1 MLDTFGSVCLARR
14 MAVEEDDFERPLRDL
29 EKKIEEL
36 SGVPGGEDRADEIAR
51 LQRRL
56 EAMREDV
63 YARLTPWQRTLVA
76 RHPKRPY
83 TLDYINLLFTDFV
96 EVHGDRK
103 YADDPAIVA
112 GFACYKGAPVGVI
125 GHQKGRDTKEKVRRN
140 FGMPR
145 PEGYRKAMRVMAL
158 AEKFQRPLFTFVDT
172 PGAYPGRG
180 AEERGQAEAIAVS
193 LRTMARLS
201 IPIVVTVAGEGG
213 SGGALAIAVGDRIL
227 MLEHAIYSV
236 ISPEGCA
243 AILWSDQGK
252 AKEAARAMR
261 ITAPDLKELQVI
273 DEIVPEP
280 AGGAQADPA
289 RQAAILDEYL
299 MAQIEDLT
307 KIAAADRLEARY
319 QKFRRMGKFGQAKF
333 F

>member
-1 MLDTFGSVCLARR
+1 
-14 MAVEEDDFERPLRDL
+14 MALEEDDFEKPLRDI
-29 EKKIEEL
+29 EKKIEEI
-36 SGVPGGEDRADEIAR
+36 SGVPGPGERSDEVAR

-56 EAMREDV
+56 ESMRQEV
-63 YARLTPWQRTLVA
+63 YGRLTPWQRTLVA
-76 RHPKRPY
+76 RHPRRPY
-83 TLDYINLLFTDFV
+83 TLDYIQLLFTEFR

-112 GFACYKGAPVGVI
+112 GFALYKGSPVMVV

-145 PEGYRKAMRVMAL
+145 PEDYRKAVRVMEL
-158 AEKFQRPLFTFVDT
+158 AEKFDRPIFTFVDT

-180 AEERGQAEAIAVS
+180 AEERGQAEAIAHS
-193 LRTMARLS
+193 LRVMARLKV
-201 IPIVVTVAGEGG
+201 PIVVTVTGEGG
-213 SGGALAIAVGDRIL
+213 SGGALAIAVGDRVL
-227 MLEHAIYSV
+227 MLEHAVYSV

-261 ITAPDLKELQVI
+261 ITAPDLRELDII
-273 DEIVPEP
+273 DAIVPEP
-280 AGGAQADPA
+280 PGGAQADHGG
-289 RQAAILDEYL
+289 QAAIRDDHR
-299 MAQIEDLT
+299 MAALEEIRS
-307 KIAAADRLEARY
+307 APSAGRVEARY
-319 QKFRRMGKFGQAKF
+319 QKFRRMGTFGQAKF

>member
-1 MLDTFGSVCLARR
+1 
-14 MAVEEDDFERPLRDL
+14 MALEDDDFEKPLRDL

-36 SGVPGGEDRADEIAR
+36 SGIPGGEDRSEDLGR

-56 EAMREDV
+56 ETMRQEV
-63 YARLTPWQRTLVA
+63 YGRLTPWQRTLVA
-76 RHPKRPY
+76 RHPRRPY
-83 TLDYINLLFTDFV
+83 TLDYIHLLFTEFR

-112 GFACYKGAPVGVI
+112 GFALYKGLPVIVV

-145 PEGYRKAMRVMAL
+145 PEGYRKAVRVMEL
-158 AEKFQRPLFTFVDT
+158 AEKFDRPIFTFIDT

-180 AEERGQAEAIAVS
+180 AEERGQAEAIAHS
-193 LRTMARLS
+193 LRVMARLRV
-201 IPIVVTVAGEGG
+201 PIVVTVTGEGG
-213 SGGALAIAVGDRIL
+213 SGGALAIAVGDRVL
-227 MLEHAIYSV
+227 MLEHSVYSV

-252 AKEAARAMR
+252 ARDAARAMR
-261 ITAPDLKELQVI
+261 VTAPDLRELEII
-273 DEIVPEP
+273 DDIVPEP
-280 AGGAQADPA
+280 PGGAQADPS
-289 RQAAILDEYL
+289 RQAQILDEYL
-299 MAQIEDLT
+299 SGALAELT
-307 KIAAADRLEARY
+307 ARPEADRVEARY
-319 QKFRRMGKFGQAKF
+319 QKFRRMGRFGQAKF

>member
-1 MLDTFGSVCLARR
+1 
-14 MAVEEDDFERPLRDL
+14 MAVDEDDFERPLREL

-36 SGVPGGEDRADEIAR
+36 SGVPGGDDRADEIAR

-56 EAMREDV
+56 EATRQEV
-63 YARLTPWQRTLVA
+63 YGRLTPWQRALVA

-83 TLDYINLLFTDFV
+83 TLDYINHLFTDFV
-96 EVHGDRK
+96 EIHGDRK

-112 GFACYKGAPVGVI
+112 GFAFYKGAPIAVI

-145 PEGYRKAMRVMAL
+145 PEGYRKAMRVMEL
-158 AEKFQRPLFTFVDT
+158 AERFQRPLFTFIDT

-193 LRTMARLS
+193 LRTMARLTV
-201 IPIVVTVAGEGG
+201 PILVTVAGEGG
-213 SGGALAIAVGDRIL
+213 SGGALAIAVGDRVL
-227 MLEHAIYSV
+227 MLEHAVYSV

-252 AKEAARAMR
+252 AKEAARSMR
-261 ITAPDLKELQVI
+261 ITASDLKELEVI

-280 AGGAQADPA
+280 SGGAQADPA
-289 RQAAILDEYL
+289 RQATILDEYL
-299 MAQIEDLT
+299 MAQLDEIRKMPSAE
-307 KIAAADRLEARY
+307 RVEARY
-319 QKFRRMGKFGQAKF
+319 QKFRRMGRFGQAKF

>member
-1 MLDTFGSVCLARR
+1 
-14 MAVEEDDFERPLRDL
+14 MALEEDDFERPLRDL

-36 SGVPGGEDRADEIAR
+36 SGVPGGEDCSQEIGK

-56 EAMREDV
+56 ETTRQEIF
-63 YARLTPWQRTLVA
+63 ARLTPWQRTLVA

-83 TLDYINLLFTDFV
+83 TLDYIKQLFTDFV
-96 EVHGDRK
+96 EIHGDRK

-112 GFACYKGAPVGVI
+112 GFAQYKGAPVAVI

-145 PEGYRKAMRVMAL
+145 PEGYRKAMRVMEL
-158 AEKFQRPLFTFVDT
+158 AEKFGRALFTFVDT
-172 PGAYPGRG
+172 PGAYPGKG

-193 LRTMARLS
+193 LRTMARLA
-201 IPIVVTVAGEGG
+201 IPVVVTVAGEGG
-213 SGGALAIAVGDRIL
+213 SGGALAIAVGDRVL

-252 AKEAARAMR
+252 SKDAARAMR
-261 ITAPDLKELQVI
+261 ITASDLKELEVV

-280 AGGAQADPA
+280 PGGAQADPG
-289 RQAAILDEYL
+289 RQAAILDDYL
-299 MAQIEDLT
+299 MAQLQELR
-307 KIAAADRLEARY
+307 KLPSAERVEARY
-319 QKFRRMGKFGQAKF
+319 QKFRRMGRFGQAKF

>member
-1 MLDTFGSVCLARR
+1 
-14 MAVEEDDFERPLRDL
+14 MAAEEDDFERPLREL

-36 SGVPGGEDRADEIAR
+36 SGVPGGEDRADEIERLDRR
-51 LQRRL
+51 LQALRQ
-56 EAMREDV
+56 EV
-63 YARLTPWQRTLVA
+63 YSHLTPWQRTLVA

-83 TLDYINLLFTDFV
+83 TLDYIGLLFTDFV
-96 EVHGDRK
+96 EIHGDRK

-112 GFACYKGAPVGVI
+112 GFATYKGAPVAVV
-125 GHQKGRDTKEKVRRN
+125 GHQKGRDTREKVRRN

-145 PEGYRKAMRVMAL
+145 PEGYRKAVRVMEL

-172 PGAYPGRG
+172 PGAYPGKG

-193 LRTMARLS
+193 LRTMSRLT
-201 IPIVVTVAGEGG
+201 IPIVVTVTGEGG
-213 SGGALAIAVGDRIL
+213 SGGALAIAVGDRVL
-227 MLEHAIYSV
+227 MLEHAVYSV

-261 ITAPDLKELQVI
+261 ITAPDLRELEII
-273 DEIVPEP
+273 DAIVPEP
-280 AGGAQADPA
+280 PGGAQADHA
-289 RQAAILDEYL
+289 RQAAILDDHL
-299 MAQIEDLT
+299 MA
-307 KIAAADRLEARY
+307 ALEELRSAPPAGRVETRY
-319 QKFRRMGKFGQAKF
+319 QKFRRMGTFGQAKF

>member
-1 MLDTFGSVCLARR
+1 
-14 MAVEEDDFERPLRDL
+14 MAAEEDDFERPLREL

-36 SGVPGGEDRADEIAR
+36 SGVPGGEDRADEIERLDRR
-51 LQRRL
+51 LQALRQ
-56 EAMREDV
+56 EV
-63 YARLTPWQRTLVA
+63 YSHLTPWQRALVA

-83 TLDYINLLFTDFV
+83 TLDYVNLMFSDFV
-96 EVHGDRK
+96 EIHGDRK

-112 GFACYKGAPVGVI
+112 GFATYKGTPVAVL
-125 GHQKGRDTKEKVRRN
+125 GHQKGRDTREKVRRN

-145 PEGYRKAMRVMAL
+145 PEGYRKAVRLMDL
-158 AEKFQRPLFTFVDT
+158 AERFQRPLFTFVDT
-172 PGAYPGRG
+172 PGAYPGKG

-201 IPIVVTVAGEGG
+201 VPIVVTVTGEGG
-213 SGGALAIAVGDRIL
+213 SGGALAIAVGDRVL
-227 MLEHAIYSV
+227 MLEHAVYSV

-243 AILWSDQGK
+243 AILWSDQSK

-261 ITAPDLKELQVI
+261 ITAPDLKELEIV

-280 AGGAQADPA
+280 AGGAQADHS
-289 RQAAILDEYL
+289 RQAVILDEHMVTHL
-299 MAQIEDLT
+299 EDL
-307 KIAAADRLEARY
+307 KIVPLAERVERRY
-319 QKFRRMGKFGQAKF
+319 LKFRRMGKFGQAKF

>member
-1 MLDTFGSVCLARR
+1 
-14 MAVEEDDFERPLRDL
+14 MALEEDDFERPLRDL

-36 SGVPGGEDRADEIAR
+36 SGIPGGEDRSEDLGR

-56 EAMREDV
+56 ETLRQEV
-63 YARLTPWQRTLVA
+63 YGRLTPWQRTLVA
-76 RHPKRPY
+76 RHPRRPY
-83 TLDYINLLFTDFV
+83 TLDYIHLLFTEFR

-112 GFACYKGAPVGVI
+112 GFALYKGMPVMVV

-145 PEGYRKAMRVMAL
+145 PEGYRKAIRVMEM
-158 AEKFQRPLFTFVDT
+158 AEKFDRPIFTFVDT

-180 AEERGQAEAIAVS
+180 AEERGQAEAIAHN
-193 LRTMARLS
+193 LRVMARLKV
-201 IPIVVTVAGEGG
+201 PIVVTVTGEGG

-227 MLEHAIYSV
+227 MLEHSVYSV

-243 AILWSDQGK
+243 AILWSDQSK
-252 AKEAARAMR
+252 ARDAAKAMR
-261 ITAPDLKELQVI
+261 VTAPDLRELEII
-273 DEIVPEP
+273 DDIVPEP
-280 AGGAQADPA
+280 PGGAQADPG
-289 RQAAILDEYL
+289 RQAQILDEYL
-299 MAQIEDLT
+299 SGALADLT
-307 KIAAADRLEARY
+307 ARSESDRVEERY
-319 QKFRRMGKFGQAKF
+319 QKFRRMGRFGQAKF

>member
-1 MLDTFGSVCLARR
+1 
-14 MAVEEDDFERPLRDL
+14 MAVEDDDFEKPLRDL

-36 SGVPGGEDRADEIAR
+36 SGIPGGEDRSEDLGR

-56 EAMREDV
+56 ETMRQEV
-63 YARLTPWQRTLVA
+63 YGRLTPWQRTLVA
-76 RHPKRPY
+76 RHPRRPY
-83 TLDYINLLFTDFV
+83 TLDYIHLLFTEFR

-112 GFACYKGAPVGVI
+112 GFALYKGMPVIVI

-145 PEGYRKAMRVMAL
+145 PEGYRKAIRVMEL
-158 AEKFQRPLFTFVDT
+158 AEKFDRPIFTFVDT

-180 AEERGQAEAIAVS
+180 AEERGQAEAIAHS
-193 LRTMARLS
+193 LRVMARLKV
-201 IPIVVTVAGEGG
+201 PIVVTVTGEGG
-213 SGGALAIAVGDRIL
+213 SGGALAIAVGDRVL
-227 MLEHAIYSV
+227 MLEHAVYSV

-252 AKEAARAMR
+252 ARDAARAMR
-261 ITAPDLKELQVI
+261 VTAPDLRELEII
-273 DEIVPEP
+273 DDIVPEP
-280 AGGAQADPA
+280 PGGAQADPG
-289 RQAAILDEYL
+289 RQAQILDEYL
-299 MAQIEDLT
+299 SGALAELT
-307 KIAAADRLEARY
+307 ARSESDRVEQRY
-319 QKFRRMGKFGQAKF
+319 QKFRRMGRFGQAKF

>member
-1 MLDTFGSVCLARR
+1 
-14 MAVEEDDFERPLRDL
+14 MAVEDDDFERPLRDL

-36 SGVPGGEDRADEIAR
+36 SGVPGGDDRADEIAR
-51 LQRRL
+51 LVRRL
-56 EAMREDV
+56 EAMRQEIF
-63 YARLTPWQRTLVA
+63 ARLTPWQRALVA

-83 TLDYINLLFTDFV
+83 TLDYIQFLFSDFV
-96 EVHGDRK
+96 EIHGDRK
-103 YADDPAIVA
+103 YSDDPAIVA
-112 GFACYKGAPVGVI
+112 GLATYKGTPVAVI

-145 PEGYRKAMRVMAL
+145 PEGYRKAMRVMDL

-172 PGAYPGRG
+172 PGAYPGKG
-180 AEERGQAEAIAVS
+180 AEERGQAEAIAIS

-201 IPIVVTVAGEGG
+201 IPIVVTVTGEGG
-213 SGGALAIAVGDRIL
+213 SGGALAIAVGDRVL
-227 MLEHAIYSV
+227 MLENSIYSV

-261 ITAPDLKELQVI
+261 ITAPDLKELEIV
-273 DEIVPEP
+273 DEIIPEP
-280 AGGAQADPA
+280 PGGAQADPA
-289 RQAAILDEYL
+289 RQASILDEVL
-299 MAQIEDLT
+299 MAQLEEIRSLPSS
-307 KIAAADRLEARY
+307 DRLEMRY

>member
-1 MLDTFGSVCLARR
+1 
-14 MAVEEDDFERPLRDL
+14 MAVEEDDFERPLREL
-29 EKKIEEL
+29 EQKIEEL

-51 LQRRL
+51 LERRL
-56 EAMREDV
+56 GTLRQEI
-63 YARLTPWQRTLVA
+63 YSRLSPWQRALVA

-83 TLDYINLLFTDFV
+83 TLDYIGLLFTDFI
-96 EVHGDRK
+96 EMHGDRK

-112 GFACYKGAPVGVI
+112 GLACYKGAPVAVM

-145 PEGYRKAMRVMAL
+145 PEGYRKAVRVMRL

-193 LRTMARLS
+193 LRTMARLTV
-201 IPIVVTVAGEGG
+201 PVVVTVTGEGG
-213 SGGALAIAVGDRIL
+213 SGGALAIAVGDRVL
-227 MLEHAIYSV
+227 MLEHAVYSV

-261 ITAPDLKELQVI
+261 ITAPDLKEMAIV

-280 AGGAQADPA
+280 DGGAQVDHG
-289 RQAAILDEYL
+289 RQAAILDGHL
-299 MAQIEDLT
+299 MAH
-307 KIAAADRLEARY
+307 LEELRTATPAERVERRY
-319 QKFRRMGKFGQAKF
+319 QKFRRMGSFGQAKF

>member
-1 MLDTFGSVCLARR
+1 
-14 MAVEEDDFERPLRDL
+14 MAAEEDDFERPLREL

-36 SGVPGGEDRADEIAR
+36 SGVPGGEDRADEIERLDRR
-51 LQRRL
+51 LQALRQ
-56 EAMREDV
+56 EV
-63 YARLTPWQRTLVA
+63 YARLTPWQRALVA

-83 TLDYINLLFTDFV
+83 TLDYIRLLFSDFV
-96 EVHGDRK
+96 EIHGDRK

-112 GFACYKGAPVGVI
+112 GFASYKGAPVAVL
-125 GHQKGRDTKEKVRRN
+125 GHQKGRDTREKVRRN

-145 PEGYRKAMRVMAL
+145 PEGYRKAVRIMDL

-172 PGAYPGRG
+172 PGAYPGKG
-180 AEERGQAEAIAVS
+180 AEERGQAEAIATS

-201 IPIVVTVAGEGG
+201 VPIIVTVTGEGG

-227 MLEHAIYSV
+227 MLEHAVYSV

-252 AKEAARAMR
+252 AKDAARAMR
-261 ITAPDLKELQVI
+261 ITAPDLRELEIV
-273 DEIVPEP
+273 DGIVPEP
-280 AGGAQADPA
+280 PGGAQADHA
-289 RQAAILDEYL
+289 RQAAILDEHL
-299 MAQIEDLT
+299 AWALDDLRS
-307 KIAAADRLEARY
+307 AAPAERVEARY

>member
-1 MLDTFGSVCLARR
+1 
-14 MAVEEDDFERPLRDL
+14 MALEEDDFEKPLRDL

-36 SGVPGGEDRADEIAR
+36 SGIPGGEDRSEDLGR

-56 EAMREDV
+56 ETMRQEV
-63 YARLTPWQRTLVA
+63 YGRLTPWQRTLVA
-76 RHPKRPY
+76 RHPRRPY
-83 TLDYINLLFTDFV
+83 TLDYIQLLFTEFR

-112 GFACYKGAPVGVI
+112 GFALYKGMPVMVV

-145 PEGYRKAMRVMAL
+145 PEGYRKAIRVMEM
-158 AEKFQRPLFTFVDT
+158 AEKFDRPIFTFVDT

-180 AEERGQAEAIAVS
+180 AEERGQAEAIAHS
-193 LRTMARLS
+193 LRVMARLKV
-201 IPIVVTVAGEGG
+201 PIVVTVTGEGG

-227 MLEHAIYSV
+227 MLEHSVYSV

-252 AKEAARAMR
+252 ARDAAKAMR
-261 ITAPDLKELQVI
+261 VTAPDLRELEII
-273 DEIVPEP
+273 DDIVPEP
-280 AGGAQADPA
+280 PGGAQADPG
-289 RQAAILDEYL
+289 RQAQILDEYL
-299 MAQIEDLT
+299 SGALAELT
-307 KIAAADRLEARY
+307 ARSESDRVEARY
-319 QKFRRMGKFGQAKF
+319 QKFRRMGRFGQAKF